1 MIFKTDAE
9 KAFGVETYLSPE
21 MEAAIKLW
29 TQIEGKNPPW
39 LSDCD
44 GHPVSFSNTVARELA
59 KLITQNI
66 DIKVQKSYGDGE
78 KAAFIQKEMDV
89 FLQKS
94 QEVME
99 RVIRLGGVMA
109 KWGNNGMEYIPPNR
123 FLVTSYD
130 SNGNIDG
137 VIFFF
142 RHNEQKVIYTLAE
155 WHRYEDVSVNIDGVT
170 KKTRAY
176 KVSNKA
182 FKSDVPNELGREI
195 PLSQTKWDDLL
206 PEYPTKDMKQ
216 NMEIKKPLYT
226 YIKNPYSNTIDPDSP
241 LGVSCFAECIEE
253 LRWLDIA
260 MSTMG
265 IETEG
270 SAPVMFVD
278 ANMVKFANEY
288 DIKLP
293 KFVRKLDLGGGAQ
306 ESVEQW
312 QPQLQVQSRIEGINF
327 LLNIISVK
335 CGLDTGYFVFNGQ
348 AISMATA
355 TQVEASERR
364 TINTVL
370 QYRGLL
376 DRPESNGDGRVGAIH
391 DIAYIIDAMSVMP
404 LPGNEINIKGFGN
417 YKIFAKFAD
426 LQRNAEE
433 EKLFDYQL
441 AQNGFMSKERFLVR
455 NLGMTE
461 EEAAA
466 MVAEAQAEQQ
476 PEAGGLFDEE

>member
-1 MIFKTDAE
+1 MLFKTDAE

-44 GHPVSFSNTVARELA
+44 EHPVSFSNTVARELA

-66 DIKVQKSYGDGE
+66 DIKVQKVYGDGE

-94 QEVME
+94 QEVIE

-109 KWGNNGMEYIPPNR
+109 KWGDNGMEYIPPDR
-123 FLVTSYD
+123 FLVTGYD

-137 VIFFF
+137 VIFFSYYSEKKAF
-142 RHNEQKVIYTLAE
+142 YTLAE
-155 WHRYEDVSVNIDGVT
+155 WHRYEDAYTESNGVRERV
-170 KKTRAY
+170 RAY

-182 FKSDVPNELGREI
+182 FKSDVQNELGREV
-195 PLSQTKWDDLL
+195 PLSQTKWADLL
-206 PEYPTKDMKQ
+206 PEYPTKDMKL

-226 YIKNPYSNTIDPDSP
+226 YIKNPYSNTIDLDSP
-241 LGVSCFAECIEE
+241 LGVSCFSECIEE
-253 LRWLDIA
+253 LRWLDIS

-278 ANMVKFANEY
+278 VNMVKFADAHNIET
-288 DIKLP
+288 P
-293 KFVRKLDLGGGAQ
+293 KWVRKLDLGGRAQ
-306 ESVEQW
+306 ESIEQW
-312 QPQLQVQSRIEGINF
+312 QPQLQVQNRIEGINF

-348 AISMATA
+348 TISMATA

-391 DIAYIIDAMSVMP
+391 DIAYIIDTMSILP
-404 LPGNEINIKGFGN
+404 LPGNEINIKGFAD

-433 EKLFDYQL
+433 EKMFDYQL
-441 AQNGFMSKERFLVR
+441 ANNGYMSKVRFLVR
-455 NLGMTE
+455 NLGLTE
-461 EEAAA
+461 VEAAK
-466 MVAEAQAEQQ
+466 MVAEAQAEQ
-476 PEAGGLFDEE
+476 PKDEGLFGEE